1 MPSTAAFPDHLH
13 TVEAGGEDAVPDLVE
28 ALIAESIA
36 AGASDLHL
44 RPAGDHIDVLFRLD
58 GVLTP
63 VATLRRDLQP
73 NIVARF
79 KILADLLTYR
89 TDIPQEGRLRRVAGS
104 DSPGRNGPSDLRV
117 ATFPTIYGE
126 KVAVRIFD
134 ERREVQ
140 TLDSLGMPP
149 EVLGPLQAAL
159 SKNEG
164 TILLTG
170 PAGSGKTTTLYAAL
184 RHLMSGGRERNIV
197 TVEDPVETAIPGLTQ
212 TQVQPAAGL
221 TFARCLRSLLRQDP
235 EVIMIGEVRDAETAA
250 IGIEA
255 GLTGHLVLSTVHSGS
270 ACGVFTRLLEMG
282 IEPYLL
288 TSSVSGV
295 VAQRLL
301 RRLCGCA
308 RPAGRAGP
316 PAPPRAGGTPAPRG
330 AGVSPAPRGTG
341 PYADDLEGAVVL
353 DPVGCEECHGTG
365 YRGRFLIAEWVS
377 IEGEV
382 GKAILGRRATPEIA
396 EVARAA
402 GMRPLRQAALTALR
416 TGLTSVAELVRVMP

>member
-1 MPSTAAFPDHLH
+1 MSPGSQPAATSGPLVDRLR
-13 TVEAGGEDAVPDLVE
+13 TLESRGEDAVPDLVE
-28 ALIAESIA
+28 ALLAESISA
-36 AGASDLHL
+36 RASDLHL
-44 RPAGDHIDVLFRLD
+44 RPADDHIDVLLRLD

-63 VATLRRDLQP
+63 VATLGRTLQP

-89 TDIPQEGRLRRVAGS
+89 TDVPQEGRLRRDAVG
-104 DSPGRNGPSDLRV
+104 DGGPADLRV

-126 KVAVRIFD
+126 KVAVRLFD
-134 ERREVQ
+134 DRREVRS
-140 TLDSLGMPP
+140 LDALGFAP
-149 EVLGPLQAAL
+149 EVIQPLRAVL
-159 SKNEG
+159 SRNEG

-197 TVEDPVETAIPGLTQ
+197 TVEDPVESAIPGLTQ

-221 TFARCLRSLLRQDP
+221 TFSRCLRSLLRQDP
-235 EVIMIGEVRDAETAA
+235 EVIMIGEIRDAETAA

-288 TSSVSGV
+288 TSSVLGV

-301 RRLCGCA
+301 RRLCSCA
-308 RPAGRAGP
+308 RPAGQSEVRASL
-316 PAPPRAGGTPAPRG
+316 G
-330 AGVSPAPRGTG
+330 A
-341 PYADDLEGAVVL
+341 YADDCEGATPLV
-353 DPVGCEECHGTG
+353 PVGCAACLGSG

-377 IEGEV
+377 LEGEV
-382 GKAILGRRATPEIA
+382 GKAVLARRGTGEIA
-396 EVARAA
+396 EAARAA
-402 GMRPLRQAALTALR
+402 GGRTLREAAVVALR
-416 TGLTSVAELVRVMP
+416 GGRTSAAELVRVMP